1 MKLVILAGGKGT
13 RISEQSFLKPKPLI
27 EIGNRPI
34 IWHIMKIYSYYGIKE
49 FIICCGYKGYLL
61 KEYFSNYFLH
71 NSDVTINVK
80 NNKIDIKKKNKEDWK
95 ITLIDTGEETL
106 TGGRILRI
114 KDFIDDDFLL
124 TYGDGLANI
133 NIKQLINFHKTSKKL
148 ATMTVVKPHVRFG
161 IAHVDKNSLVTK
173 FSEKPK
179 NNDTLINGGFFVL
192 KKDIFKYLKDD
203 STIWEKEPL
212 EHLAKDRQLAAF
224 LHEDFWYAMD
234 TLREKMYLDNLWN
247 TDCAPWKIWNG

>member
-80 NNKIDIKKKNKEDWK
+80 NNKIDIKKKNNEDWK
-95 ITLIDTGEETL
+95 ISLIDTGEETL

-161 IAHVDKNSLVTK
+161 IAHVDKNNLVTK

-192 KKDIFKYLKDD
+192 KKDIFKYLNDD